1 MEQGKAGG
9 EESVNELRVTQL
21 HTQDEYDACVGLQQK
36 TWQYSAGELLP
47 RRVFFLADKL
57 GGHVLGAWDGAKL
70 VGFNLGLPAQ
80 RNGMG
85 YIHSQMLAV
94 LPEYRNSGLGRTMKL
109 RQREIALEQG
119 IKLIEWT
126 YDPLEIKNSFFNL
139 SRLGAISRRYIPDF
153 YGASSSPLQGGLPT
167 DRLYAEWW
175 IDSDHAKRVMAREPL
190 TETVEA
196 TVSVPAQIY
205 AWKAE
210 GDKHAADTQAHVRE
224 ALQRHFADG
233 LAVIGYDRAEDG
245 TGAFLLGR
253 VPAELSKA

>member
-1 MEQGKAGG
+1 M
-9 EESVNELRVTQL
+9 SELRVTQL
-21 HTQDEYDACVGLQQK
+21 HTQAEFDGCVELQQA
-36 TWQYSAGELLP
+36 TWQYSAGEILP

-57 GGHVLGAWDGAKL
+57 GGHVLGAWDGSKL

-94 LPEYRNSGLGRTMKL
+94 LPEYRNSGMGRAMKL
-109 RQREIALEQG
+109 EQREIALRQG

-175 IDSDHAKRVMAREPL
+175 IDSGHTKRVLAREPL
-190 TETVEA
+190 TEAVETTVR
-196 TVSVPAQIY
+196 VPAQIY
-205 AWKAE
+205 AWKAD
-210 GDKHAADTQAHVRE
+210 GDRRAADAQEVVRTE
-224 ALQRHFADG
+224 LQNAFALG
-233 LAVIGYDRAEDG
+233 LAAIAYERTEDG
-245 TGAFLLGR
+245 SGLFLLGKL
-253 VPAELSKA
+253 PEGF